1 MATQEELYAALRN
14 ADKAGDVEGARKLA
28 AYIQSRTAA
37 PEAPQP
43 EATGMD
49 RVSSVMTGVN
59 RGAGT
64 RMAGLP
70 VDTVVNVLDLLKAG
84 AGTAYQA
91 TTGNTAPDFLLPA
104 DRTKIAGTGDWIEQ
118 KLRSAGGGGLID
130 PSGPQDS
137 TSRILHGVGMGA
149 GGALAGGRMSGIPMS
164 PLAQARNIT
173 TGALGGGLGSAAT
186 ENGMSPSASVLFSMA
201 PQAAGAAIAGGAKM
215 AARPGT
221 IRETL
226 TGSDAPRQRMEQ
238 RIQDFRNAGI
248 ENPSVGLASGRP
260 TLQGVENLLANTPGG
275 IGAFQRSKSAL
286 LDGMQA
292 KTGQVRDQAS
302 TSYGAD
308 LAGRAIQN
316 DLATLLKARI
326 EAGYDRANDRM
337 VSQIPA
343 GERFPITNS
352 LNALSNATAV
362 NPLAPAT
369 TGSFV
374 QPRIAALRQNM
385 LADTQT
391 NTPTMYGSQ
400 TSNLGM
406 PVSATRAIR
415 TSIGKEAASRAISG
429 TPEQAEFKQ
438 VYGGLSEDIR
448 LAARQTDAAQGPQ
461 PNGRGPVE
469 RSFDRG
475 NALYSAGMD
484 RIGKVQPFANK
495 DAPEQ
500 AYNALTQSGKENVS
514 TLRAVKKSIG
524 NDARASTAATWI
536 DRLGRASPGNQNEL
550 SDVFS
555 PDRLLTNW
563 NTMNPKART
572 EVLSG
577 FKDSSKVAASMDDI
591 AKAAAMLK
599 DSSKVWANPS
609 GTGANTVARGA
620 IGATAFG
627 AFFSP
632 MVAGGVAAGIGG
644 VNLSSRLMTNQKFVT
659 WLAES
664 TRLPSSQVPAQ
675 LTRLATMAN
684 ASGDAQF
691 KKDAAE
697 YAAGVKK

>member
-1 MATQEELYAALRN
+1 MPI
-14 ADKAGDVEGARKLA
+14 ARFQMPDGRIA
-28 AYIQSRTAA
+28 RFEVPDGTTPEQAQSMMVAHFSPAKEPAA
-37 PEAPQP
+37 PS
-43 EATGMD
+43 ATTGD
-49 RVSSVMTGVN
+49 RVSAVGTGIN
-59 RGAGT
+59 RGAIT

-70 VDTVVNVLDLLKAG
+70 VDTVTNVLDLLKAG
-84 AGTAYQA
+84 AGAAYKSV
-91 TTGNTAPDFLLPA
+91 TGKIPSDSLLPY
-104 DRTKIAGTGDWIEQ
+104 DRTKIVGSGDWIEQ
-118 KLRSAGGGGLID
+118 KVRNAGGGGMID
-130 PSGPQDS
+130 PTGPNDS

-149 GGALAGGRMSGIPMS
+149 GGAIAGGRISGAPMTNM
-164 PLAQARNIT
+164 AQARNIT
-173 TGALGGGLGSAAT
+173 TGALGGGLGGVAM
-186 ENGMSPSASVLFSMA
+186 ENGADPATSILFSMA
-201 PQAAGAAIAGGAKM
+201 PQAVGAAVAGGAKM
-215 AARPGT
+215 AARGG
-221 IRETL
+221 EA
-226 TGSDAPRQRMEQ
+226 GRQAMAQ
-238 RIQDFRNAGI
+238 RIQDFKNAGI
-248 ENPSVGLASGRP
+248 DNPSVGLSSGRP
-260 TLQGVENLLANTPGG
+260 TLQGIENLLANTPGG
-275 IGAFQRSKSAL
+275 VGAFQRSKTAL

-292 KTGQVRDQAS
+292 KTAEVRDQAS
-302 TSYGAD
+302 TRYGAD
-308 LAGRAIQN
+308 VAGRAIQN
-316 DLATLLKARI
+316 DLATMLKTRI
-326 EAGYDRANDRM
+326 EAGYDRVNDRM
-337 VSQIPA
+337 VSQIPV
-343 GERFPITNS
+343 GQRFPITNS
-352 LNALSNATAV
+352 LNSLANSTSV

-385 LADTQT
+385 LADTQDALHST
-391 NTPTMYGSQ
+391 YGGQ
-400 TSNLGM
+400 TINKGM

-448 LAARQTDAAQGPQ
+448 QAARQTDATQGPQ
-461 PNGRGPVE
+461 PNNRGPAE

-484 RIGKVQPFANK
+484 RIKTVQPFASK

-500 AYNALTQSGKENVS
+500 AYNSLMQSGKENVS
-514 TLRAVKKSIG
+514 TLRAVKKSVG

-563 NTMNPKART
+563 NTMNPKARA

-577 FKDSSKVAASMDDI
+577 FKDSGKVSASMDDI

-609 GTGANTVARGA
+609 GTGANTAARA
-620 IGATAFG
+620 TIGATAFG

-632 MVAGGVAAGIGG
+632 LVAGSVAAGIGG

-664 TRLPSSQVPAQ
+664 TRLPSSQTPAQ
-675 LTRLATMAN
+675 LTRLAAMAN
-684 ASGDAQF
+684 ASGDAQL
-691 KKDAAE
+691 KKDVAE
-697 YAAGVKK
+697 YTSGIKK

>member
-28 AYIQSRTAA
+28 AYIQSQTATPAA
-37 PEAPQP
+37 PHP
-43 EATGMD
+43 EATAGD
-49 RVSSVMTGVN
+49 RVNAVATGLN
-59 RGAGT
+59 RGAFT
-64 RMAGLP
+64 RTAGLP
-70 VDTVVNVLDLLKAG
+70 VDTVVNVWDLLKAG
-84 AGTAYQA
+84 AGAAYQA
-91 TTGNTAPDFLLPA
+91 STGTTAPDFLLPA
-104 DRTKIAGTGDWIEQ
+104 DRSGIVGTGDWIE
-118 KLRSAGGGGLID
+118 KKVRDIGAGATID
-130 PSGPQDS
+130 PTGPNDS
-137 TSRILHGVGMGA
+137 TSRVLHSVGMGA
-149 GGALAGGRMSGIPMS
+149 GGAIAGGRMSGIPSTNM
-164 PLAQARNIT
+164 AIARNAV
-173 TGALGGGLGSAAT
+173 TGALGAGMGSAAT
-186 ENGMSPSASVLFSMA
+186 ENGASPETSILFNML
-201 PQAAGAAIAGGAKM
+201 PQTAGAVASGGAKM
-215 AARPGT
+215 AARGG
-221 IRETL
+221 EA
-226 TGSDAPRQRMEQ
+226 GRQVMAQ
-238 RIQDFRNAGI
+238 RIQDFKNAGI
-248 ENPSVGLASGRP
+248 DNPSVGLAGGRP
-260 TLQGVENLLANTPGG
+260 TLQGIENLLANTPGG
-275 IGAFQRSKSAL
+275 IGAFQRSKNAL

-292 KTGQVRDQAS
+292 KTAQVRDQAS

-308 LAGRAIQN
+308 VAGRAIQN

-326 EAGYDRANDRM
+326 EAGYDRVNDHM

-352 LNALSNATAV
+352 LKALSDATAV
-362 NPLAPAT
+362 NALAPAT

-385 LADTQT
+385 LADTQSS
-391 NTPTMYGSQ
+391 NPTMYGNQ
-400 TSNLGM
+400 TVNLGM

-448 LAARQTDAAQGPQ
+448 AAARQTDMAQGPQ
-461 PNGRGPVE
+461 PNNKGPAE

-484 RIGKVQPFANK
+484 RIGKVQPFVNK

-500 AYNALTQSGKENVS
+500 AYNSLMQSGKENVS

-524 NDARASTAATWI
+524 DEARASTAATWV

-577 FKDSSKVAASMDDI
+577 FKDSGKVAASMDDI
-591 AKAAAMLK
+591 AKAASMLK

-609 GTGANTVARGA
+609 GTGANTAARVA
-620 IGATAFG
+620 IGGTAFG
-627 AFFSP
+627 ALYHP
-632 MVAGGVAAGIGG
+632 MVAGGIASGMVG

-664 TRLPSSQVPAQ
+664 THAPSSQTFAQ
-675 LTRLATMAN
+675 LNRLAVMAN
-684 ASGDAQF
+684 ESGDAQF

-697 YAAGVKK
+697 YAASVTK